1 MAEFPMTTTTSGAVV
16 ISPQGRLNVV
26 AASALREQLRDQVS
40 SGNIRLVVDMSGVD
54 LIDSAGLSA
63 LISGLKDARQAGGSL
78 HITQPSK
85 QVRHLL
91 TLTNLNR
98 VFEPCDATDGTV
110 SGPT

>member
-1 MAEFPMTTTTSGAVV
+1 MAEFPMTTTASGAVV
-16 ISPQGRLNVV
+16 ISPQGRLNVG

-40 SGNIRLVVDMSGVD
+40 SGNLRLVVDMSGVD